1 MHVAYALNGDLY
13 FIFTRDSISWRY
25 WNSTRG
31 QVMDRSLNAGLIE
44 GSCDQ
49 ALQSLCPKEIA
60 LHLDLRNKRR
70 ALEVASTLVECSLRL
85 GGGPVLRALLRREEA
100 GSTALGAG
108 IAIPHA
114 RISGIERPVTVF
126 LRGNSPIP
134 FDAPDGKPVSDILVI
149 LVPADGATEEHL
161 RLLARV
167 AEMFSDRAFR
177 ALLCAATEP
186 SAVWNV
192 FAQWIAERTPVAVEV
207 IHSES

>member
-1 MHVAYALNGDLY
+1 MG
-13 FIFTRDSISWRY
+13 
-25 WNSTRG
+25 
-31 QVMDRSLNAGLIE
+31 RSLCAGLVE
-44 GSCDQ
+44 RSSSDQ

-60 LHLDLRNKRR
+60 LHLDLRDKRR
-70 ALEVASTLVECSLRL
+70 ALEVASTLVECSLGL

-114 RISGIERPVTVF
+114 RIPGIERPVTVF

-161 RLLARV
+161 RLLALV

-177 ALLCAATEP
+177 ARLSAATEP
-186 SAVWNV
+186 SDVWSV
-192 FAQWIAERTPVAVEV
+192 FGQWIGERTRGAVEV
-207 IHSES
+207 IQSGS